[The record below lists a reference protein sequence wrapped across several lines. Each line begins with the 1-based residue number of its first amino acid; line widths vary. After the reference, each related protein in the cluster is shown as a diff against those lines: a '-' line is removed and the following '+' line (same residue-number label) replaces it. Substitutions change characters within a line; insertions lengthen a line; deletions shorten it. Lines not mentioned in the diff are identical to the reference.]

1 MTSKQSV
8 DNFLSNKNFAVVGVS
23 RKSSKFGNTIYKE
36 LKNKGINVFGVNPN
50 MDAIEDDKCYHSLKE
65 LKGEIHGVVIIVSS
79 TQTIEVVKE
88 ANEIGVKNIWMQ
100 QGSESDEAIKY
111 CNENG
116 INEIH
121 KECILMFVEP
131 VKSFH
136 SFHRWVW
143 KVLGKLPSQNIIGGN
158 YYVKKM

>member
-1 MTSKQSV
+1 MTPKESV

-36 LKNKGINVFGVNPN
+36 LKKKGMNIFGVNSN
-50 MDAIEDDKCYHSLKE
+50 MDAIQGDKCYHSLQE
-65 LKGEIHGVVIIVSS
+65 LKGKIDGVVNVVSPN
-79 TQTIEVVKE
+79 QTCEVVKE
-88 ANEIGVKNIWMQ
+88 ANKIGVKHFWMQ

-121 KECILMFVEP
+121 KECILMFAEP

-136 SFHRWVW
+136 SFHRWIW
-143 KVLGKLPSQNIIGGN
+143 KVLGKLPN
-158 YYVKKM
+158 